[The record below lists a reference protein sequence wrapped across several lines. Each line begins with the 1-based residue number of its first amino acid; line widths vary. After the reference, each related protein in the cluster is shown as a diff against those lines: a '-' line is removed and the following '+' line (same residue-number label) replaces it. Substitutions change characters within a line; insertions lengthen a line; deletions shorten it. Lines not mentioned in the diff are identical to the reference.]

1 MARAVVRLLWNGSG
15 YYLVVMTPLA
25 GPCRSQDQILAQCG
39 MRNTLVEWLKTT
51 IYGAWRSSV
60 ARLLWEPI
68 SGVGGRRPPSEM
80 LDFCVSCVG
89 QRRWASEQSLAQFGI
104 LVDVPCYDGANGRRV
119 AVIASLT
126 AACEAS
132 IQAKADATLVPGDEQ
147 LTRGQPPG
155 TSLSRYAAFAS
166 TASRLNDIGKY
177 SWSAQLCARLP

>member
-1 MARAVVRLLWNGSG
+1 MNTSRNNLSSCSLASLLADRRGGEYEEQEGQKNG
-15 YYLVVMTPLA
+15 M
-25 GPCRSQDQILAQCG
+25 
-39 MRNTLVEWLKTT
+39 
-51 IYGAWRSSV
+51 GAV